1 MSEIMLSTEEM
12 QIITLASRIIKT
24 DIIDCINTE
33 EMMIFV
39 IRKGFLG
46 IAIGP
51 KAKNLDRLR
60 NSFKK
65 NIKFVEYDRDKEKFI
80 INLFKPYKIN
90 NIIFD
95 VVGDNTIAKVEVE
108 RRDKSKIIGK
118 EGRNIEIIRNLA
130 KRHHSLKDVQIS

>member
-1 MSEIMLSTEEM
+1 M
-12 QIITLASRIIKT
+12 QIINLASKIIKT
-24 DIIDCINTE
+24 DIIDCMNTE

-51 KAKNLDRLR
+51 KAKNLDKLR

-65 NIKFVEYDRDKEKFI
+65 NIKFVEYDGDQEKFI

-95 VVGDNTIAKVEVE
+95 GTGDNTIAKVEVE